1 MNYKQQAI
9 AELAGEIIAQGFRA
23 FIAKDGDYGFYTD
36 AEGTRIVSFS
46 IDLGI
51 IKFSGNYK
59 TSAPQQTGT
68 GWAINYD
75 HNAPIDFKC
84 MFDQYAPRWATGPA
98 TWRFTTLAEH
108 LKTYQPSS
116 QYTEIVKKSTATA

>member
-9 AELAGEIIAQGFRA
+9 AELADEIISQGFRA
-23 FIAKDGDYGFYTD
+23 FIAKNGDYGFYTD
-36 AEGTRIVSFS
+36 AEGNRVVSFS

-51 IKFSGNYK
+51 IKLSGNYK
-59 TSAPQQTGT
+59 TSEPRQTGT
-68 GWAINYD
+68 GWAINYN

-84 MFDQYAPRWATGPA
+84 MFDQSAPLWATGSA

-108 LKTYQPSS
+108 LKTYQSSS
-116 QYTEIVKKSTATA
+116 QYTEVVKQSTATA